1 MMKGTPESANHSE
14 YRFQKL
20 LFVQNKLTNGFRSSF
35 LCKTNKIS
43 VSGAPFCAKQ
53 FENRFQEFLKAQIL
67 MKNRF
72 QELLK
77 ALFFLNRTKRSS

>member
-20 LFVQNKLTNGFRSSF
+20 LFVQNKLKNGFRSSF

-53 FENRFQEFLKAQIL
+53 FEYRFQEFLKAQIL
-67 MKNRF
+67 INIGF
-72 QELLK
+72 GSSLK
-77 ALFFLNRTKRSS
+77 HYFF